1 MSNYSKLTKKQLLEI
16 INKLETETAA
26 AVSCGVCQELEKQ
39 VNDLKQEIKDMK
51 DKQQQLLS
59 RDKNRFCY

>member
-1 MSNYSKLTKKQLLEI
+1 MSDYSKLTKKKLLEI
-16 INKLETETAA
+16 INTAQATETEKL
-26 AVSCGVCQELEKQ
+26 SCEVCQELEKQ

-59 RDKNRFCY
+59 KDRNRFCY

>member
-16 INKLETETAA
+16 INKLETEKL
-26 AVSCGVCQELEKQ
+26 SCGVCQELEKQ